1 MGTVAAQ
8 LDPSSEPMQV
18 VKSNRR
24 PAGDGGS
31 SSIGSGN
38 GGGGLLLTHDEG
50 SLSAVLAELVGMY
63 QAQLVVNED
72 VARTTDPSL
81 VLGYTTAALSLRTS
95 LWLMEVRVSPG
106 LLAKLD
112 RIRRTELDARVR
124 AHMLK

>member
-1 MGTVAAQ
+1 M
-8 LDPSSEPMQV
+8 EV

-24 PAGDGGS
+24 PAASDGG
-31 SSIGSGN
+31 GSGS
-38 GGGGLLLTHDEG
+38 GGGLLLTHDEG
-50 SLSAVLAELVGMY
+50 SLSAVLTELVGMY
-63 QAQLVVNED
+63 QAQLDVNED

-95 LWLMEVRVSPG
+95 LWLMEVRISPG